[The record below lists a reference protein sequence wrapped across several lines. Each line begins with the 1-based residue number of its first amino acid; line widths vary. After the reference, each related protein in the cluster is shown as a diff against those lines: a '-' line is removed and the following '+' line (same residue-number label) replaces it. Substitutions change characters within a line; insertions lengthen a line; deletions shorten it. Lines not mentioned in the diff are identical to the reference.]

1 MGNTN
6 SAKRHLA
13 KVAALPCCL
22 CGAHGVQVHH
32 IKEGKT
38 FGKREKLHFCT
49 IPVCESCHTGPKGIH
64 GDETMLRIV
73 KKSET
78 ELLAETL
85 ERIYG

>member
-1 MGNTN
+1 MTTAAQRRHMG
-6 SAKRHLA
+6 L
-13 KVAALPCCL
+13 VASLPCCL

-38 FGKREKLHFCT
+38 FGKRDKLHFCT
-49 IPVCESCHTGPKGIH
+49 IPVCESCHTGPNGIH
-64 GDETMLRIV
+64 GDETILRIV

>member
-1 MGNTN
+1 MTTAAQRRHMG
-6 SAKRHLA
+6 L
-13 KVAALPCCL
+13 VASLPCCL

-32 IKEGKT
+32 IKDGKT
-38 FGKREKLHFCT
+38 FGKRDKLHFCT

-64 GDETMLRIV
+64 GDRAMLRLV

-85 ERIYG
+85 EAIYG